1 MPANSALS
9 ITSIDFDNIKTN
21 LKTFLSS
28 QGQLKDYDFES
39 STMSVLLDVLS
50 YNTYYQSI
58 YTNMVANEMFLDS
71 AQLRNNIVSRAKML
85 GYTPR
90 SAQGASATIQLNV
103 TPSTSV
109 DSLTVAKNT
118 SFTSTIDGTDYT
130 FVTPEQSTILNV
142 GGTYSANVVIK
153 EGTPLTHRFT
163 VSTANPVKYIIPN
176 DNVETGSLAVQVQ
189 VSSSNTSANVYSQ
202 ASNIT
207 TVDNNSPV
215 YFIHENVDGKYELTF
230 GDGILGNSLQDGN
243 IVIVDYR
250 TVNGAVTNGANTFVS
265 PDTIAGEANFSVT
278 VQGNASGGAAKESDT
293 SIKFNA
299 PKNFASQNRAVTI
312 NDYKSIIT
320 SENGDVQ
327 NVSVWGGEQNDPPQY
342 GKVYIAAKPVTGA
355 TLSSARK
362 TQITESLK
370 DRQVQSI
377 EAEFVDPTYLYI
389 TPTCQVYYDPKTT
402 TLSAGEI
409 LTKVK
414 NQITSFE
421 SSTLNNYNTEF
432 LFSAF
437 TKAIDNSDTAITDNS
452 TSVSMQQRINHTIGS
467 GVTYTLLFNNAIFN
481 PHAGHNYVVSSNSFT
496 FNGLTQFYDD
506 DGNGNIR
513 IYYLSS
519 GIRTVTDATAGTVD
533 YQSGKI
539 VLTNFNPTAISGDV
553 LKITAAPASNRI
565 KPVRAQIP
573 LIADTTIKMIRTDT
587 LAVQDQFTGSLTVG
601 DTTLASTALSSVYY

>member
-9 ITSIDFDNIKTN
+9 ITSIDFDNIKSN
-21 LKTFLSS
+21 LKTFLAS
-28 QGQLKDYDFES
+28 QGELKDYDFEA
-39 STMSVLLDVLS
+39 STMSTLLDVLA

-71 AQLRNNIVSRAKML
+71 AQIRNNIVSRAKML

-90 SAQGASATIQLNV
+90 SAQGSSATIQLNV
-103 TPSTSV
+103 TPSTTV

-130 FVTPEQSTILNV
+130 FVTPEQTTILNV

-163 VSTANPVKYIIPN
+163 VSTSNPVKYIIPN

-215 YFIHENVDGKYELTF
+215 YFLQENVDGKYELTF
-230 GDGILGNSLQDGN
+230 GDGVLGNSLQDGN

-265 PDTIAGEANFSVT
+265 PDTIAGESNFSVT
-278 VQGNASGGAAKESDT
+278 VQSNASGGAAKESDT

-299 PKNFASQNRAVTI
+299 PKSFASQNRAVTI

-355 TLSSARK
+355 TLSSTRK
-362 TQITESLK
+362 SQIVESLK

-389 TPTCQVYYDPKTT
+389 VPTSQVYYDPKTT

-414 NQITSFE
+414 NQIISFE

-437 TKAIDNSDTAITDNS
+437 SRAIDNSDTAITDNS
-452 TSVSMQQRINHTIGS
+452 TSVAMQQRVNHTVGS

-481 PHAGHNYVVSSNSFT
+481 PHAGHNYVVSSNAFT
-496 FNGLTQFYDD
+496 LNGLTQYYDD

-513 IYYLSS
+513 TYYFSS
-519 GIRTVTDATAGTVD
+519 GVRTVTNETAGTVD
-533 YQSGKI
+533 YKTGKI
-539 VLTNFNPTAISGDV
+539 ILTNFNPTAITGDV
-553 LKITAAPASNRI
+553 LKITATPASNRI

-587 LAVQDQFTGSLTVG
+587 LAIQDQFSGSLTVG
-601 DTTLASTALSSVYY
+601 DTTIASTALSSVYY

>member
-265 PDTIAGEANFSVT
+265 PDTIAGESNFSVT

>member
-21 LKTFLSS
+21 LKTFLGS
-28 QGQLKDYDFES
+28 QGELKDYDFES
-39 STMSVLLDVLS
+39 STMSVLLDVLA
-50 YNTYYQSI
+50 YNTYYQSV

-71 AQLRNNIVSRAKML
+71 AQIRNNIVSRAKML

-90 SAQGASATIQLNV
+90 SAQGSSATIQLNV
-103 TPSTSV
+103 TPSTTV

-130 FVTPEQSTILNV
+130 FVTPEQTTILNV

-163 VSTANPVKYIIPN
+163 VSTSNPVRYIIPN

-215 YFIHENVDGKYELTF
+215 YFLQENVDGKYELTF
-230 GDGILGNSLQDGN
+230 GDGVLGNALQDGN

-265 PDTIAGEANFSVT
+265 PDTIAGESNFSVT
-278 VQGNASGGAAKESDT
+278 VQSNASGGAAKESDT

-299 PKNFASQNRAVTI
+299 PKSFASQNRAVTI

-355 TLSSARK
+355 SLSSTRK
-362 TQITESLK
+362 SQIVESLK

-389 TPTCQVYYDPKTT
+389 VPTSQVYYDPKTT
-402 TLSAGEI
+402 TLSAGQI

-414 NQITSFE
+414 NQIISFE

-432 LFSAF
+432 LYSAF

-452 TSVSMQQRINHTIGS
+452 TSVAMQQRVNHTVGS

-481 PHAGHNYVVSSNSFT
+481 PHAGHNYVVSSNAFT
-496 FNGLTQFYDD
+496 LNGLTQYYDD

-513 IYYLSS
+513 TYYFSS
-519 GIRTVTDATAGTVD
+519 GVRTVTNETAGTVD
-533 YQSGKI
+533 YKTGKI
-539 VLTNFNPTAISGDV
+539 ILTNFNPTAITGDV
-553 LKITAAPASNRI
+553 LKITATPASNRI

-587 LAVQDQFTGSLTVG
+587 LAIQDTFSGSLTVG
-601 DTTLASTALSSVYY
+601 DTTIASTALSSVYY